1 MVKGLDKFREY
12 FGDYA
17 QHYTIIGGTACFWN
31 LQAVGLG
38 FRATQD
44 IDILIILENY
54 DINFNRHLWKFFT
67 DGKYGNLQKELTEQ
81 KFYRFLKPGNNEFPK
96 QVEILCRKP
105 DAVNLPDG
113 IAVTAID
120 PEEYFSHLSAII
132 LDNDYYNFTV
142 GNSYTLN
149 GLHISRIET
158 LICLKAYAY
167 LNLSYRKE
175 QGEDI
180 DEKNINKHKRD
191 VFRLGAGLKE
201 TGFILPSK
209 IRSDL
214 KRFLEKM
221 EKEKPEVGSLLK
233 QMGINNL
240 SREDILSNI
249 RTSLGIET

>member
-1 MVKGLDKFREY
+1 MVKGLDKFKDY
-12 FGDYA
+12 FSDYA
-17 QHYTIIGGTACFWN
+17 QHYTISGGTACFWN
-31 LQAVGLG
+31 LRQRTR

-54 DINFNRHLWKFFT
+54 DINFNRHLWKFFK

-81 KFYRFLKPGNNEFPK
+81 KFYRFLNPGDNEFPK

-105 DAVNLPDG
+105 EAINLPEG

-120 PEEYFSHLSAII
+120 PQEYFSHLSAII
-132 LDNDYYNFTV
+132 LDNDYYDFTV

-191 VFRLGAGLKE
+191 VFRLGAGLRE
-201 TGFILPSK
+201 TGIILPLK

-214 KRFLEKM
+214 KGSWKRWKR
-221 EKEKPEVGSLLK
+221 KPEVAGLLK
-233 QMGINNL
+233 LMGINNL
-240 SREDILSNI
+240 TREDILSNI
-249 RTSLGIET
+249 RTSFGLET